1 MRLVALLTRSITFR
15 STMAAFAAVAWLA
28 VAGCGSDATDA
39 KDTSVD
45 SAGDVDPGDAA
56 ADVDDAQTDA
66 VEPDSVATD
75 VDAADTPYDID
86 SGWPDLQPDEDA
98 DSETDAATDAEAD
111 ADVALPGCTTST
123 ECDAATPLCDLGT
136 GSCVECLHAAHCG
149 WPGGRCVDGACQ
161 DAVECAEDATCTSL
175 GDICDDLG
183 FCAECAENA
192 DCGQGETCTA
202 GQCYPEALACAVNEQ
217 CSGVQ
222 NQCVSGACA
231 QCAEDSECASAEYC
245 WGGLCLPDI
254 CIPGDAA
261 CSDDQNLLTCNEA
274 GSGIDANACGEGNVC
289 AEDQCQAQ
297 VCEPASVKCADA
309 KLATCNGLGLAWDEA
324 ACPDQ
329 STCVAGACAAIVCE
343 PDQKVCKDNAVET
356 CDATGTA
363 PTLDACTD
371 SQICKAGACVDKIC
385 TPGATKCD
393 GNNLLTCSDDATA
406 WNTAACGDG
415 KVCAVDKCFAAV
427 LPGSL
432 VVTEL
437 MPNPKKVL
445 DADGE
450 YIEIFNASQSNIDLA
465 GLTLKS
471 GAGVHQIPTAKSIP
485 VASGAYVVLSRSAT
499 ETANGG
505 FVPAYAYGTAL
516 SLPNTVS
523 CTVAIEQ
530 VGNVIDSVHYDPGKE
545 GWAAMPDGASYQLDP
560 AKTNAQDNDAV
571 ANWCVATKVFGAGDF
586 GSPGAANPAC
596 PVDSDS
602 DGLFDDSD
610 NCKDISNAD
619 QKDTDKDGVGDV
631 CDNCPA
637 AANSDQKDGDGD
649 GLGDVCD
656 PQNCLPGAIKCSGE
670 KLATCE
676 ANGLSWAEQACPVK
690 MTCVGDACTA
700 VICEANLAVCNG
712 NSIDA
717 CDATGTKLTNTACKD
732 TQVCKAGACADKIC
746 TPGAKKCEVNTLKT
760 CAEDGTAW
768 NDAPCGD
775 GKICSVDKCFAVVA
789 PGSLVIT
796 ELMPNPKA
804 VLDSAGEWF
813 EVYNGTNSAIELGG
827 LTLRSG
833 TATHVVS
840 TASPLT
846 VNAGA
851 YVVLAISASET
862 TNGGLVPVYAYGA
875 ALNLPNSSS
884 TTVAIEQAGV
894 VIDSVHF
901 VPAGGDGWLAA
912 GNGASYQLNSAK
924 TNAQDNDAGA
934 NWCLSTKAF
943 GGGDLGSPGTANA
956 ECIADADSDGVA
968 DGIDNCKLKSNPDQA
983 DADNDGFGDV
993 CDNCKLKTNVDQ
1005 ADVDNDGVGDA
1016 CDNCKSI
1023 SNTDQAD
1030 TDQDT
1035 VGNVCD
1041 NCPATSNSDQKDTD
1055 GNGKGDVCEGAP
1067 ATECGNTVVEAG
1079 EECDDG
1085 GKVDGD
1091 GCSAACTYEVAS
1103 TVTVGDLVV
1112 TEIMVD
1118 AVYEASSPNG
1128 EWFEITNVSKFAIN
1142 LDTMAVVSKATST
1155 TDKFTV
1161 DGKGSPILIKPG
1173 QHFVF
1178 AQSAE
1183 DAKNGGGMKPEYIYT
1198 GLAMTNSSDDYIE
1211 LKYGNTTIDK
1221 VTFNWG
1227 TFPAKLEGM
1236 TLSLSGNVTSAALND
1251 SSTAN
1256 WCLGAELYGTDG
1268 KSKGTPGKA
1277 NPTCA
1282 GVLPPGPPPQAKATP
1297 KASLPAAPYVDLF
1310 TDALRLIWRLD
1321 FFGR

>member
-15 STMAAFAAVAWLA
+15 STMTAFAAVAWLA

-45 SAGDVDPGDAA
+45 SSGDVDPGDAV

-66 VEPDSVATD
+66 VDPDSVATD
-75 VDAADTPYDID
+75 VDAPDTLEDID
-86 SGWPDLQPDEDA
+86 SGFGPDLQPDADA
-98 DSETDAATDAEAD
+98 DAETDAATDAEAD

-123 ECDAATPLCDLGT
+123 ECDAATPFCDLGT

-183 FCAECAENA
+183 FCAECAASA

-202 GQCYPEALACAVNEQ
+202 GQCYPEAKACSIHED

-222 NQCVSGACA
+222 NQCVSGTCA
-231 QCAEDSECASAEYC
+231 QCAQDSECASAEYC

-254 CIPGDAA
+254 CLPGDAA
-261 CSDDQNLLTCNEA
+261 CSDDQTLLICNEA
-274 GSGIDANACGEGNVC
+274 GSGIDVNACGEGNVC
-289 AEDQCQAQ
+289 ADDQCQAQ
-297 VCEPASVKCADA
+297 VCEPAAVKCADA

-329 STCVAGACAAIVCE
+329 STCVAGACAALVCE

-363 PTLDACTD
+363 PTLDACKD
-371 SQICKAGACVDKIC
+371 SQICKVGACVDKIC

-450 YIEIFNASQSNIDLA
+450 YIEIFNATQSNIDLA

-505 FVPAYAYGTAL
+505 FLPAYAYGTAL
-516 SLPNTVS
+516 TLPNTVS

-560 AKTNAQDNDAV
+560 AKANAQDNDAA
-571 ANWCVATKVFGAGDF
+571 ANWCMATKVFGAGDF

-596 PVDSDS
+596 PVDSDG

-712 NSIDA
+712 NSVDA

-760 CAEDGTAW
+760 CAGDGTVW

-804 VLDSAGEWF
+804 VLDSAGEWL
-813 EVYNGTNSAIELGG
+813 EVHNDTNSAIEFGG

-862 TNGGLVPVYAYGA
+862 TNGGLVPFYAYGA

-943 GGGDLGSPGTANA
+943 GAGDLGSPGAANA

-1005 ADVDNDGVGDA
+1005 ADVDNDGVGDV

-1023 SNTDQAD
+1023 SNADQAD

-1041 NCPATSNSDQKDTD
+1041 NCPVNANTDQKDTN

-1067 ATECGNTVVEAG
+1067 ATECGNNVVEAG

-1091 GCSAACTYEVAS
+1091 GCSAACKFELAS
-1103 TVTVGDLVV
+1103 SVKAGDLVI
-1112 TEIMVD
+1112 TEIMYNPS
-1118 AVYEASSPNG
+1118 AVLDDKG
-1128 EWFEITNVSKFAIN
+1128 EWFEVKNVSKFMI
-1142 LDTMAVVSKATST
+1142 DVDKMVVVGKSAT
-1155 TDKFTV
+1155 TDTFTV
-1161 DGKGSPILIKPG
+1161 AGSNIIKPG
-1173 QHFVF
+1173 QYFVF
-1178 AQSAE
+1178 GINS
-1183 DAKNGGGMKPEYIYT
+1183 DPTLNGGATIQYVYSAAKFP
-1198 GLAMTNSSDDYIE
+1198 L
-1211 LKYGNTTIDK
+1211 GNTTSDIVELQIGGVSIDK
-1221 VTFNWG
+1221 VEYLTSAPWPTSVNGFS
-1227 TFPAKLEGM
+1227 
-1236 TLSLSGNVTSAALND
+1236 LSLSNNTTTATLND
-1251 SSTAN
+1251 SGSN
-1256 WCLGAELYGTDG
+1256 WCGATTAMTGGD
-1268 KSKGTPGKA
+1268 KGTPGSA

-1282 GVLPPGPPPQAKATP
+1282 GVLPPGPPPQAKSTP
-1297 KASLPAAPYVDLF
+1297 KASLPAPPYVDLF
-1310 TDALRLIWRLD
+1310 TNALRLIWCLD